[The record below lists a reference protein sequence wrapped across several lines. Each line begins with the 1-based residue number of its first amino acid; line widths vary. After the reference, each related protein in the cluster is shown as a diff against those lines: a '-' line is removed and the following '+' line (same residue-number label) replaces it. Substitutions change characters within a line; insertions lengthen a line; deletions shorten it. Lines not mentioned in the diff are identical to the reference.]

1 MMRCDIYIYIYIYTG
16 GCWVV
21 SVEWVT
27 HSLKQRTLLPEAEYE
42 VQRNAKATVDFAPRR
57 AREFRLMSAPGGRE
71 GEGEGEGER
80 YFSPLA
86 NPCKNSASSSSASA
100 SASPGAKQHLFSGC
114 ISMLYGQFPT
124 PGPPRS
130 DLEYLLRRGAGRVCP
145 SLLDFLSTV
154 AASQHGRSLPV
165 AETAV
170 NLTGTSSS
178 FRNCK
183 ITDVATANVIC
194 KPWAVR

>member
-1 MMRCDIYIYIYIYTG
+1 
-16 GCWVV
+16 VV

-27 HSLKQRTLLPEAEYE
+27 HSLKQRALLPEAEYE

-57 AREFRLMSAPGGRE
+57 AREVRLLTAPGGWE
-71 GEGEGEGER
+71 GEGDGEG

-86 NPCKNSASSSSASA
+86 NPGKNSAASSSASA
-100 SASPGAKQHLFSGC
+100 STYSPGAKQHNLFSGC

-130 DLEYLLRRGAGRVCP
+130 DLEYLLRRGGAGRVCP
-145 SLLDFLSTV
+145 SLLDFLCTV
-154 AASQHGRSLPV
+154 AASQHGRSLPA

-178 FRNCK
+178 SRNCNN
-183 ITDVATANVIC
+183 TDVATASVIC